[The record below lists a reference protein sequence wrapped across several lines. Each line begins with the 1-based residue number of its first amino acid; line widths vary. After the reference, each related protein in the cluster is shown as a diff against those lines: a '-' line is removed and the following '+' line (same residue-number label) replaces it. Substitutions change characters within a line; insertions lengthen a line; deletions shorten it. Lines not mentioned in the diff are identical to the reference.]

1 MPKRASNDTPPAPGR
16 VTVRSIAERAGV
28 SIGAVS
34 SVLNNHHEKRR
45 IAADTVRRVR
55 AAVAE
60 LGYLPNIS
68 ARRLRGG
75 NDAQNTI
82 VLAIITSF
90 QAPLPVINYFIL
102 ALREAAAEE
111 ANNPRRASFSLVIEM
126 FNAGKLHE
134 LPGLL
139 TGAHFNAAIITNTT
153 ADDDRFLQ
161 DHVLPYPVVLVN
173 RTVQDYPSVIEDP
186 ESGAKAATIL
196 MQTDRRK
203 LGVLYGQPLTQTTQR
218 RVESF
223 LRAARAAGLPPAGE
237 IVAGGLNEEAAREAM
252 AQFLARGTPL
262 DGLYTVT
269 DGLALGAY
277 QAIKRAGKT
286 IPGDI
291 AVVGIGDYEISPFFD
306 PPLSSVGVSHSELA
320 HAAARMLLRRIGQP
334 KRGSVRLTVP
344 VVERLR
350 ESTAP
355 IG

>member
-1 MPKRASNDTPPAPGR
+1 MAKRASNDTPPVPVR
-16 VTVRSIAERAGV
+16 VTVRSIARRAGV

-45 IAADTVRRVR
+45 IAADTVRRIR

-60 LGYLPNIS
+60 LGYLPNIN

-75 NDAQNTI
+75 SEAQNTI
-82 VLAIITSF
+82 MIAIITSF
-90 QAPLPVINYFIL
+90 QAPLPVINHFIL

-111 ANNPRRASFSLVIEM
+111 ADNPRHPLFSLVIEM

-139 TGAHFNAAIITNTT
+139 TGEHFNAAILTNTT
-153 ADDDRFLQ
+153 AEDDRFLR

-186 ESGAKAATIL
+186 KSGHKAAAIL
-196 MQTDRRK
+196 MQIERRK

-223 LRAARAAGLPPAGE
+223 LQAVRAAGLPPAGE
-237 IVAGGLNEEAAREAM
+237 IVASGLNEEAARAAM
-252 AQFLARGTPL
+252 AQFLARGIPL
-262 DGLYTVT
+262 DGLYAVT
-269 DGLALGAY
+269 DGLALGAF

-320 HAAARMLLRRIGQP
+320 HAAARMLLRRIGVA
-334 KRGSVRLTVP
+334 KRGLLRLTVP

-350 ESTAP
+350 ESTGP